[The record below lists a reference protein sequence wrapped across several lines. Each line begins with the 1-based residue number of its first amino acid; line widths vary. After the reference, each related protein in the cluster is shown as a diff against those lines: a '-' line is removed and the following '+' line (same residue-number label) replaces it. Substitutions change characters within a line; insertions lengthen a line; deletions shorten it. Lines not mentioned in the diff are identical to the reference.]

1 MTPDPDPPSCIGVL
15 LAAGAGSRYRQ
26 AGGAGNKLHAT
37 LADGMPIAAHAAAR
51 LSAAVAR
58 VVALVAPD
66 DAFLARRLA
75 DLGCVVLPAPA
86 ADGPEGGMGSTL
98 AAAMQWL
105 LAHGDGHTHA
115 LVALGDMPWVAP
127 ETLRAVAAQPSAH
140 AVAAPLVQ
148 GRRGHPVRFARAM
161 ARAGRAARRRGRTR
175 DTAPAWGARRAARRP
190 RRAARRGRAAGPER
204 GVSRLAFSA
213 APRSTAPEAGPAPS

>member
-1 MTPDPDPPSCIGVL
+1 MPSTPLPRPAVTPDRDPPSCIGVL

-51 LSAAVAR
+51 LCAAVAR

-148 GRRGHPVRFARAM
+148 GRRGHPVRFARALWPEL
-161 ARAGRAARRRGRTR
+161 AALRADVGGREILRRHGVHAVPLEDPGALRDVDVPQDLNAA
-175 DTAPAWGARRAARRP
+175 
-190 RRAARRGRAAGPER
+190 
-204 GVSRLAFSA
+204 
-213 APRSTAPEAGPAPS
+213 

>member
-148 GRRGHPVRFARAM
+148 GRRGHPVRFARALWPEL
-161 ARAGRAARRRGRTR
+161 AALRADVGGREILRRHGVHAVPLEDPGALRDVDVPQDLNAA
-175 DTAPAWGARRAARRP
+175 
-190 RRAARRGRAAGPER
+190 
-204 GVSRLAFSA
+204 
-213 APRSTAPEAGPAPS
+213 